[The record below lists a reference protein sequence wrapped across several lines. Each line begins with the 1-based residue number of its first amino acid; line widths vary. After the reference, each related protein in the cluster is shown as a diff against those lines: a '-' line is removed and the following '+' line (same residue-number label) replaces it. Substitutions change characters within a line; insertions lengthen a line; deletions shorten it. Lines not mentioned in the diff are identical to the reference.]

1 MKEEM
6 TLTIGDLQHIELIL
20 TEASAW
26 GLRHEV
32 EEAAEKYVEEGHH
45 PTDAYQFAYDDWI
58 K

>member
-1 MKEEM
+1 ME

-26 GLRHEV
+26 GLRIEV
-32 EEAAEKYVEEGHH
+32 EETAQKYIDEGQH